1 RSGGRVISKEELL
14 GKVWGYYGGDTRTVD
29 VHIWRLRRKIEE
41 DPQNPKL
48 LHTLRGRGYR
58 LQWEEDLE

>member
-1 RSGGRVISKEELL
+1 L

-29 VHIWRLRRKIEE
+29 VHIWRLRRKIED

-58 LQWEEDLE
+58 LQWEEDQK